1 MSRWQIHGMSD
12 QATHRPEPIIPPHAA
27 PLRTLTLA
35 MAVMCYLAVLAAG
48 GLVLINRS
56 VEAWTGDLAREITVQ
71 LREIQ
76 GRDMETDLAKA
87 SEILKA
93 APGIIKV
100 NVLDEKAAIDLLEP
114 WIGGIEG
121 LEDLPVPRLIAVRI
135 DPDHPPDFAALEIAL
150 RNQVPGVSLDTHKR
164 WQAELTRMARVLT
177 LLAYAILILIGLC
190 TIAIVVFATRAALE
204 ANREVVEVLHLVGA
218 RDSFIARQVWGRFL
232 KTGLSAGIIGLL
244 LGILTFF
251 LAAGAAPESFAAITQ
266 EFLSY
271 SSTHLTQNYL
281 ALAAVPLV
289 ATLICLITSRMT
301 LMRIL
306 KSLR

>member
-1 MSRWQIHGMSD
+1 MSEQTS
-12 QATHRPEPIIPPHAA
+12 HRPEPIIPPKAA
-27 PLRTLTLA
+27 PLRTLVMA

-71 LREIQ
+71 VREVA
-76 GRDMETDLAKA
+76 GRNMDDDLARA
-87 SEILKA
+87 AAILQATPGILK
-93 APGIIKV
+93 V
-100 NVLDEKAAIDLLEP
+100 TVLDEKAAIDLLEP
-114 WIGGIEG
+114 WIGGIDG
-121 LEDLPVPRLIAVRI
+121 LEDLPVPRLIAVEI
-135 DPDHPPDFAALEIAL
+135 DPDHPPDFAALETRL
-150 RNQVPGVSLDTHKR
+150 RNEVPGVSLDTHKR

-177 LLAYAILILIGLC
+177 TLAYAILVLIGLC
-190 TIAIVVFATRAALE
+190 AVAIVIFATRAALE

-232 KTGLSAGIIGLL
+232 KTGLTAGIIGLV

-251 LAAGAAPESFAAITQ
+251 LAAGAAPESFSAISR
-266 EFLSY
+266 EFLSLA
-271 SSTHLTQNYL
+271 SAKLVQNYL
-281 ALAAVPLV
+281 ILLAVPLV
-289 ATLICLITSRMT
+289 ATLICLITSRVT

>member
-1 MSRWQIHGMSD
+1 MSD
-12 QATHRPEPIIPPHAA
+12 HASHRPEPIIPPRAA
-27 PLRTLTLA
+27 PLRTLTMA

-71 LREIQ
+71 IREIA
-76 GRDMETDLAKA
+76 GRDMEADLAKTA
-87 SEILKA
+87 AILKTT
-93 APGIIKV
+93 PGIVKV
-100 NVLDEKAAIDLLEP
+100 TVLDEKAAIDLLEP

-121 LEDLPVPRLIAVRI
+121 LEDLPVPRLIAVEI
-135 DPDHPPDFAALEIAL
+135 DPNNPPDFAALETAL
-150 RNQVPGVSLDTHKR
+150 RNEVPGVSLDTHKR

-177 LLAYAILILIGLC
+177 LLAYAILVLIGLC
-190 TIAIVVFATRAALE
+190 AIAIVVFATRAALE

-232 KTGLSAGIIGLL
+232 KTGLTAGIIGLL
-244 LGILTFF
+244 LGIVTFF
-251 LAAGAAPESFAAITQ
+251 LAAGAAPESFAAIAQ
-266 EFLSY
+266 EFLSIG
-271 SSTHLTQNYL
+271 SNHIVQNYL
-281 ALAAVPLV
+281 VLLAVPFT
-289 ATLICLITSRMT
+289 ATLICLITSRIT

>member
-1 MSRWQIHGMSD
+1 MGASRVCIMSE
-12 QATHRPEPIIPPHAA
+12 THRPEAIIPPKAA
-27 PLRTLTLA
+27 PLRTLVMA

-56 VEAWTGDLAREITVQ
+56 VEAWTGDLSREVTVQIREIA
-71 LREIQ
+71 
-76 GRDMETDLAKA
+76 GRNMEEDLARA
-87 SEILKA
+87 AEILKA
-93 APGIIKV
+93 TPGILKV
-100 NVLDEKAAIDLLEP
+100 TVLDEKAAIDLLEP

-121 LEDLPVPRLIAVRI
+121 LEDLPVPRLIAVEI
-135 DPDHPPDFAALEIAL
+135 DPDHPPDFATLETAL
-150 RNQVPGVSLDTHKR
+150 RNEVPGISLDTHKR

-177 LLAYAILILIGLC
+177 TLAYAILALIGVC
-190 TIAIVVFATRAALE
+190 AIAIVVFATRAALE

-232 KTGLSAGIIGLL
+232 KTGLGAGIIGLV

-251 LAAGAAPESFAAITQ
+251 LAAGAAPESFSAISR
-266 EFLSY
+266 EFLSL
-271 SSTHLTQNYL
+271 SSTKLVQNYL
-281 ALAAVPLV
+281 VLLAVPLV
-289 ATLICLITSRMT
+289 ATLICLITSRVT

>member
-1 MSRWQIHGMSD
+1 MSD
-12 QATHRPEPIIPPHAA
+12 QAAHRPEPIIPPHAA

-71 LREIQ
+71 IREIQ
-76 GRDMETDLAKA
+76 GRDMEADLARA
-87 SEILKA
+87 AEILKA
-93 APGIIKV
+93 TPGIV
-100 NVLDEKAAIDLLEP
+100 NVTVLDEKAAIDLLEP

-121 LEDLPVPRLIAVRI
+121 LEDLPVPRLIAVKI
-135 DPDHPPDFAALEIAL
+135 DPDNPPDFARLETAL
-150 RNQVPGVSLDTHKR
+150 RNEVPGISLDTHKR

-177 LLAYAILILIGLC
+177 LLAYAILGLIGLC

-232 KTGLSAGIIGLL
+232 KTGLTAGIIGLV

-251 LAAGAAPESFAAITQ
+251 LAAGAAPESFAAIAQ
-266 EFLSY
+266 EFLSVT
-271 SSTHLTQNYL
+271 SNHLTQNYM

-289 ATLICLITSRMT
+289 ATLICLITSRVT

>member
-1 MSRWQIHGMSD
+1 MSD
-12 QATHRPEPIIPPHAA
+12 HVSHRPEPIIPPNAA
-27 PLRTLTLA
+27 PLRTLVMA
-35 MAVMCYLAVLAAG
+35 MTVMCYLAVLAAG

-100 NVLDEKAAIDLLEP
+100 NVLDQKAAIDLLEP

-121 LEDLPVPRLIAVRI
+121 LEDLPVPRLIAVQI
-135 DPDHPPDFAALEIAL
+135 DPDHQPDFAALEIAL

-177 LLAYAILILIGLC
+177 MLAYAILILIGLC

-251 LAAGAAPESFAAITQ
+251 LAAGAAPESFAAIAQ
-266 EFLSY
+266 EFLSH

>member
-1 MSRWQIHGMSD
+1 MSD
-12 QATHRPEPIIPPHAA
+12 QAAHRPEPIIPPHAA

-100 NVLDEKAAIDLLEP
+100 SVLDEKAAIDLLEP

-121 LEDLPVPRLIAVRI
+121 LEDLPVPRLIAVQI
-135 DPDHPPDFAALEIAL
+135 DPDHQPDFAALEIAL

-177 LLAYAILILIGLC
+177 MLAYAILVLIGLC

-251 LAAGAAPESFAAITQ
+251 LAAGAAPESFAAIAQ

-271 SSTHLTQNYL
+271 SSAHLTQNYL

>member
-1 MSRWQIHGMSD
+1 MTDH
-12 QATHRPEPIIPPHAA
+12 AAHRPEPIIPPDAA

-56 VEAWTGDLAREITVQ
+56 VEAWTGDLSREITVQ
-71 LREIQ
+71 IREIQ
-76 GRDMETDLAKA
+76 GRNMEDDLAR
-87 SEILKA
+87 SETILTTTPGILK
-93 APGIIKV
+93 V
-100 NVLDEKAAIDLLEP
+100 SVLDEEAAIELLKP
-114 WIGGIEG
+114 WIGGIDG
-121 LEDLPVPRLIAVRI
+121 LENLPVPRLIAVEI
-135 DPDHPPDFAALEIAL
+135 DPDNPPDFTALETSL
-150 RNQVPGVSLDTHKR
+150 RNEVPGVSLDTHKR

-177 LLAYAILILIGLC
+177 TLAYAILALIGLC
-190 TIAIVVFATRAALE
+190 TIAIVVFATRSALE

-232 KTGLSAGIIGLL
+232 RTGLTAGLIGLV

-266 EFLSY
+266 EFLSF
-271 SSTHLTQNYL
+271 SAGHLVQNYL

-289 ATLICLITSRMT
+289 ATLICLITSRVT
-301 LMRIL
+301 LLRIL
-306 KSLR
+306 TSLR

>member
-1 MSRWQIHGMSD
+1 LHWSFRMSD
-12 QATHRPEPIIPPHAA
+12 QAAHRPEPIIPPHAA

-100 NVLDEKAAIDLLEP
+100 NVLDKKAAIDLLEP

>member
-1 MSRWQIHGMSD
+1 MTD
-12 QATHRPEPIIPPHAA
+12 QAAHRPEAIIPPDAA

-56 VEAWTGDLAREITVQ
+56 VEAWTGDLSREITVQ
-71 LREIQ
+71 IREIQ
-76 GRDMETDLAKA
+76 GRNMEDDLAKA
-87 SEILKA
+87 AAILKA
-93 APGIIKV
+93 TPGV
-100 NVLDEKAAIDLLEP
+100 LNVTVLDEKAAIDLLEP
-114 WIGGIEG
+114 WIGGIDG
-121 LEDLPVPRLIAVRI
+121 LEDLPVPRLIAIEI
-135 DPDHPPDFAALEIAL
+135 DPGNPPDFAALETAL
-150 RNQVPGVSLDTHKR
+150 RNEVPGVSLDTHKR

-177 LLAYAILILIGLC
+177 TLAYAILALIGLC

-232 KTGLSAGIIGLL
+232 RTGLTAGVIGLV

-266 EFLSY
+266 EFLSF
-271 SSTHLTQNYL
+271 SGGHLTQNYL
-281 ALAAVPLV
+281 SLAAVPLV
-289 ATLICLITSRMT
+289 VTLICLITSRVT
-301 LMRIL
+301 LLRIL

>member
-1 MSRWQIHGMSD
+1 
-12 QATHRPEPIIPPHAA
+12 
-27 PLRTLTLA
+27 
-35 MAVMCYLAVLAAG
+35 
-48 GLVLINRS
+48 
-56 VEAWTGDLAREITVQ
+56 
-71 LREIQ
+71 
-76 GRDMETDLAKA
+76 
-87 SEILKA
+87 
-93 APGIIKV
+93 
-100 NVLDEKAAIDLLEP
+100 
-114 WIGGIEG
+114 
-121 LEDLPVPRLIAVRI
+121 
-135 DPDHPPDFAALEIAL
+135 
-150 RNQVPGVSLDTHKR
+150 
-164 WQAELTRMARVLT
+164 MARVLT
-177 LLAYAILILIGLC
+177 MLAYAILILIGLC

-251 LAAGAAPESFAAITQ
+251 LAAGAAPESFAAIAQ

-271 SSTHLTQNYL
+271 SSAHLTQNYL

>member
-1 MSRWQIHGMSD
+1 MSD
-12 QATHRPEPIIPPHAA
+12 QATHRPEAIIPPDAA
-27 PLRTLTLA
+27 PLRTLVMA

-56 VEAWTGDLAREITVQ
+56 VEAWTGDLSREITVQ
-71 LREIQ
+71 LREVA
-76 GRDMETDLAKA
+76 GRNMEEDLAKA
-87 SEILKA
+87 AAILKA
-93 APGIIKV
+93 TPGILKV
-100 NVLDEKAAIDLLEP
+100 TVLDEKAAIELLEP

-121 LEDLPVPRLIAVRI
+121 LEDLPVPRLIAVEI
-135 DPDHPPDFAALEIAL
+135 DPDHPPDFAALETQL
-150 RNQVPGVSLDTHKR
+150 RNEVPGVSLDTHKR

-177 LLAYAILILIGLC
+177 TLAYAILVLIGLC
-190 TIAIVVFATRAALE
+190 AIAIVVFATRAALE

-232 KTGLSAGIIGLL
+232 QTGLTAGVIGLV

-251 LAAGAAPESFAAITQ
+251 LAAGAAPESFSAISR
-266 EFLSY
+266 EFLSFG
-271 SSTHLTQNYL
+271 SANIFANYL
-281 ALAAVPLV
+281 VLLVVPLV
-289 ATLICLITSRMT
+289 ATLICLITSRVT

>member
-1 MSRWQIHGMSD
+1 MSES
-12 QATHRPEPIIPPHAA
+12 HRPEAIIPPRAA
-27 PLRTLTLA
+27 PLRTLVMA

-56 VEAWTGDLAREITVQ
+56 VEAWTGDLSREITVQ
-71 LREIQ
+71 IREIA
-76 GRDMETDLAKA
+76 GRNMEEDLAKA
-87 SEILKA
+87 AAILKA
-93 APGIIKV
+93 TPGILKV
-100 NVLDEKAAIDLLEP
+100 TVLDEKAAIELLEP

-121 LEDLPVPRLIAVRI
+121 LEDLPVPRLIAVEI
-135 DPDHPPDFAALEIAL
+135 DPDHPPDFAALDIAL
-150 RNQVPGVSLDTHKR
+150 RNEVPGVSLDTHKR

-177 LLAYAILILIGLC
+177 TLAYAILMLIGIC
-190 TIAIVVFATRAALE
+190 AIAIVIFATRAALE

-232 KTGLSAGIIGLL
+232 KTGLGAGIIGLV

-251 LAAGAAPESFAAITQ
+251 LAAGAAPESFSAIAR
-266 EFLSY
+266 EFLSL
-271 SSTHLTQNYL
+271 SSAKLIQNYMV
-281 ALAAVPLV
+281 LAAVPLV
-289 ATLICLITSRMT
+289 ATLICLITSRVT

>member
-1 MSRWQIHGMSD
+1 MSERTS
-12 QATHRPEPIIPPHAA
+12 HRPEPIIPPHAA
-27 PLRTLTLA
+27 PLRTLVMA

-48 GLVLINRS
+48 GLVLIDRS

-71 LREIQ
+71 IREIP
-76 GRDMETDLAKA
+76 GRNMEADLARA
-87 SEILKA
+87 AGILKA
-93 APGIIKV
+93 TPGIEKV
-100 NVLDEKAAIDLLEP
+100 TVLDEKAAIDLLEP

-121 LEDLPVPRLIAVRI
+121 LEDLPVPRLIAVGITPRS
-135 DPDHPPDFAALEIAL
+135 PPDFASLDSAL
-150 RNQVPGVSLDTHKR
+150 RDEVPGASLDTHKR

-177 LLAYAILILIGLC
+177 TLAYAILVLIGVC
-190 TIAIVVFATRAALE
+190 AIAIVIFATRAALE

-232 KTGLSAGIIGLL
+232 KTGLTAGIIGLL

-251 LAAGAAPESFAAITQ
+251 LAAGAAPESFSAISR
-266 EFLSY
+266 EFLSL
-271 SSTHLTQNYL
+271 SSAKLAQNYAVL
-281 ALAAVPLV
+281 ASVPLV
-289 ATLICLITSRMT
+289 ATLISLITSRVT